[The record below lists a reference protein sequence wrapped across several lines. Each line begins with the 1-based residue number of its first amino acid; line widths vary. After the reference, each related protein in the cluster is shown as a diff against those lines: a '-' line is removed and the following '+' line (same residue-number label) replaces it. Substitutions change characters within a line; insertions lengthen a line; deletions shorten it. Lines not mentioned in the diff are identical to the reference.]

1 MKNKKILSNGRRK
14 KMDVLGTSV
23 QYSEYNTEKS
33 YGWPNLLSKE
43 KHLTLLDTTIAY
55 KLSKFSNYL
64 NKSCYKI

>member
-1 MKNKKILSNGRRK
+1 MAEQKNGP
-14 KMDVLGTSV
+14 VLGTCV

-33 YGWPNLLSKE
+33 YGCPNLLSKE
-43 KHLTLLDTTIAY
+43 KHLTLLYTTIAY